1 MINLAQRYFYEPC
14 SDLYVLLLFSFEC
27 RIFLSNSSIL
37 FAYME
42 QLAGHMAVFISKS
55 SCGMYKLSLAA
66 NFKLLLELLHL
77 TDIMPDFRSSFD
89 PLGPDSVS

>member
-1 MINLAQRYFYEPC
+1 
-14 SDLYVLLLFSFEC
+14 
-27 RIFLSNSSIL
+27 
-37 FAYME
+37 ME

-77 TDIMPDFRSSFD
+77 TDIVPDFRSSFD
-89 PLGPDSVS
+89 PLGPDSVSWSTQRCPSDDNGVLLDPIVH